1 MSDVIDQAAEIEA
14 MERRLR
20 IAAAQAEAGRLAD
33 AAAPVSA
40 DCESCGDE
48 IDPERR
54 RVLPGARICVWCATA
69 RERRQ
74 RGL

>member
-1 MSDVIDQAAEIEA
+1 MSDVIDQAAEIEVL
-14 MERRLR
+14 ERRLR
-20 IAAAQAEAGRLAD
+20 IEAAQAQAGRLAD

-40 DCESCGDE
+40 DCDDCGDE

-54 RVLPGARICVWCATA
+54 RVLPGARTCVWCAEA